1 MRRIVV
7 GALATA
13 CFVLASAGTASAWYA
28 RGAMYS
34 AGQGT
39 VQVYAEPGEQNNLT
53 AVQRVLSVTE
63 AGMKGLRLHDPDNEV
78 TRTDA
83 DRPGCVV
90 VDAHTLDCNG
100 VHFTGEGEVSVTF
113 VEPQLGDGDDRFYV
127 PATSGTLSKV
137 IRAGTGDD
145 TIVAKDLGGAHADLG
160 DGNDTISLRG
170 GGGAGWHP
178 IEDVIHGGPG
188 DDVLRLA
195 NARDDNPYCGDGTDV
210 LYADL
215 GEASDGCE
223 TVHTFP

>member
-1 MRRIVV
+1 MRVVV

-13 CFVLASAGTASAWYA
+13 CFVLASTTTASAWYA
-28 RGAMYS
+28 RGAMYA
-34 AGQGT
+34 AGAGT

-53 AVQRVLSVTE
+53 AEKRPLSVT
-63 AGMKGLRLHDPDNEV
+63 ALGMKAVRLHDPDNPV

-113 VEPQLGDGDDRFYV
+113 VEPSLGDGDDRFYV
-127 PATSGTLSKV
+127 PTTSGPLGKV
-137 IRAGTGDD
+137 IDAGAGDD
-145 TIVAKDLGGAHADLG
+145 TIVAKDLGGAHASLG

-178 IEDVIHGGPG
+178 IEDVIHAGPG
-188 DDVLRLA
+188 DDVLRLV
-195 NARDDNPYCGDGTDV
+195 NAQDDNPYCAEGTDV
-210 LYADL
+210 LYADV
-215 GEASDGCE
+215 GEASDGACE